1 MGRVYSYLRFSDPTQ
16 AAGSSADR
24 QTEYAQRWAEARGL
38 VLDAA
43 LSMRDEGLSGY
54 HERHVTRGAL
64 GVFLRAVEDGR
75 IEDGS
80 VLIVEAF
87 DRLSRAEP
95 LKAQAQLTQIIH
107 AGIKVVTAVDGQE
120 YSLETIRANPYKLIH
135 SLVMMILAHEESDNK
150 SRRVRAAIRRQCEGW
165 QAGTWRGVI
174 RNGKDPQWVAWNG
187 QAFELVPERAE
198 AVRYAVR
205 RFIDGLG
212 AVQIVREMADKGLA
226 LTEAGGLQGNNLYRM
241 FRKRLLLGEREIAVG
256 GESYRLAGYYPPLLT
271 EAEWDT
277 LQLAVDRRKGK
288 RGVGEIPSIVT
299 GMAIAVCGY
308 CGAAM
313 ASQNLMGRRRQADGR
328 PWPGHRR
335 LICTANASGA
345 GCPVPGSIQAAP
357 VERALMLYCADSM
370 RMDALNRGG
379 DAGQVLRAETAAAR
393 RRLADAEAKLAR
405 LAQALAE
412 DDGVVPL
419 ILLKQMRALEAEA
432 AAERIA
438 IEQAERELAGVGR
451 QASPDLAE
459 KWMALIDGVEAL
471 DTDARMQA
479 RELVRASFSRVVL
492 WHRGDLQADDVFEME
507 LTARGGGSQ
516 RARFD
521 RATGEMIAEYKK
533 GQDTNRPEKTPPRQS

>member
-174 RNGKDPQWVAWNG
+174 RNGKDPQWVKWNG

-205 RFIDGLG
+205 RFVDGLG

-226 LTEAGGLQGNNLYRM
+226 LTDAGGLQGNNLYRL
-241 FRKRLLLGEREIAVG
+241 FRKRLLLGEREITVG
-256 GESYRLAGYYPPLLT
+256 GESYRLLGYYPPILT
-271 EAEWDT
+271 DAAWDT

-288 RGVGEIPSIVT
+288 RGVGEIPSIIT
-299 GMAIAVCGY
+299 GMGITVCGY

-313 ASQNLMGRRRQADGR
+313 VAQNLMGRRRQDDGK

-335 LICTANASGA
+335 LICTSHANGH
-345 GCPVPGSIQAAP
+345 GCPMPGSIQAAP
-357 VERALMLYCADSM
+357 VERALMLYAADAM
-370 RMDALNRGG
+370 RMDVLLADDGG
-379 DAGQVLRAETAAAR
+379 GQSLRAELAAAR
-393 RRLADAEAKLAR
+393 RRLADADAKLDR
-405 LAQALAE
+405 LKTALLE
-412 DDGVVPL
+412 DNGAVPL
-419 ILLKQMRALEAEA
+419 VLVREMRTLEAEA
-432 AAERIA
+432 ASCRAGIERG
-438 IEQAERELAGVGR
+438 ERELAGIR
-451 QASPDLAE
+451 PASPDLAR
-459 KWMALIDGVEAL
+459 KWLELFAGVEAL
-471 DTDARMQA
+471 DHDARMQA

-492 WHRGDLQADDVFEME
+492 WHSEDVGCAFDLE
-507 LTARGGGSQ
+507 LSLRGGGA
-516 RARFD
+516 RRMRFD
-521 RATGEMIAEYKK
+521 RKSG
-533 GQDTNRPEKTPPRQS
+533 GLLD